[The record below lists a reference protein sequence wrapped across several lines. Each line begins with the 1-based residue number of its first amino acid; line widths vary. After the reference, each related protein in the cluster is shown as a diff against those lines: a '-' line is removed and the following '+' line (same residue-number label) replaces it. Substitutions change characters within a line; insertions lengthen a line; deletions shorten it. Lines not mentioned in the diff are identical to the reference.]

1 MRVLRLQN
9 KKYTC
14 YMPFTKD
21 LKAQK
26 YMADMTRKAMP
37 ELKRAVLCE
46 RVVSSNAVSLKLIE
60 YGKLVLRVERVFE

>member
-21 LKAQK
+21 LKAQR
-26 YMADMTRKAMP
+26 YMAKMTREANPK
-37 ELKRAVLCE
+37 LKRSGMTE
-46 RVVSSNAVSLKLIE
+46 RVVASNAISSGLIKFGE
-60 YGKLVLRVERVFE
+60 IYFRMEVKS